1 MTESERIARAYEQL
15 EARGGS
21 RWSLTNPGNRTIL
34 AERRREFRRLL
45 REAGFTPLGER
56 KVLEVGS
63 GTGGEL
69 AWLTELGASP
79 GCLTGVDLLP
89 DRVATARREH
99 PQLDFRQGN
108 AEHLEFGDA
117 AFDLVMA
124 ITIFSSILDRGMAD
138 NVASE
143 IVRVMRPGGAL
154 LWYDVRYDSVSNASV
169 KGVGHAR
176 IRNLFPALHGS
187 LRSVTLLPPLA
198 RRLGPATGVLYPT
211 LASLPPLRSHLV
223 GLLRKKPAR

>member
-1 MTESERIARAYEQL
+1 MTETERIARAYKEM
-15 EARGGS
+15 EARAGA
-21 RWSLTNPGNRTIL
+21 RWSLANPGNRKIL
-34 AERRREFRRLL
+34 SERRRVIRHLFRRRGWL
-45 REAGFTPLGER
+45 PLGDR
-56 KVLEVGS
+56 RVLEVGS
-63 GTGGEL
+63 GTGWEL
-69 AWLTELGASP
+69 AQMVELGARAEH
-79 GCLTGVDLLP
+79 LVGVELLP
-89 DRVATARREH
+89 DRVANARRAYPTIEFH
-99 PQLDFRQGN
+99 QANAEKLDFS
-108 AEHLEFGDA
+108 DST
-117 AFDLVMA
+117 FDVVMA

>member
-1 MTESERIARAYEQL
+1 M
-15 EARGGS
+15 GS
-21 RWSLTNPGNRTIL
+21 VSNQSSDSLSQKGIQPTWI
-34 AERRREFRRLL
+34 
-45 REAGFTPLGER
+45 
-56 KVLEVGS
+56 S
-63 GTGGEL
+63 
-69 AWLTELGASP
+69 
-79 GCLTGVDLLP
+79 
-89 DRVATARREH
+89 
-99 PQLDFRQGN
+99 
-108 AEHLEFGDA
+108 
-117 AFDLVMA
+117 A